1 MLKIFLWLR
10 YLGKRRV
17 VLLSIAAVAIS
28 CALLIT
34 VASIFTGFIDAF
46 EQSAVNSLGDV
57 ILSPG
62 GDIKDFQ
69 ELTRRIEKLNDV
81 TAAAGTLSTQG
92 LLHLGKGNVRAVE
105 IWGIE
110 VQKEGKVTNF
120 EKSLL
125 NLQKTQDARPPFD
138 KLRAS
143 QTQDQQ
149 IEGYIGIGVLAEPNE
164 QTDEYDFNAV
174 ETMIGRQAVLTTGST
189 SLTTGGSAVKIEGS
203 ENQFKK
209 RTIQF
214 TIADV
219 VFTGIYYLDSRLV
232 YLPIDRLC
240 KTIYPEQEQPVARQI
255 HIKLRKGADTDLSV
269 AQIRSVWEAFASEK
283 LGWGQMQIQWAR
295 IETARQMQARYVGE
309 IRKQM
314 GVLLLIF
321 GVVSL
326 STVLL
331 VFCIFYM
338 LVEHRRRDVAIL
350 KSCGAAS
357 GTIAIIFMGFG
368 GFVGVIGA
376 SLGTALGYY
385 ITRHIN
391 SVDEWIRII
400 FGLKLWKASVYMFS
414 TIPNE
419 VDWQAVVWIT
429 IAAIIGAVLGAT
441 IPAIS
446 AALTKPVSILRYE

>member
-1 MLKIFLWLR
+1 MLKLFLWLR

-46 EQSAVNSLGDV
+46 EQSAVNAMGDV

-62 GDIKDFQ
+62 GDIKDYQ
-69 ELTRRIEKLNDV
+69 ELTRELEELKEV
-81 TAAAGTLSTQG
+81 KAAAGTLSTQG

-110 VQKEGKVTNF
+110 VQKEGKVTTF

-125 NLQKTQDARPPFD
+125 KGKATEPQAEGNAT
-138 KLRAS
+138 
-143 QTQDQQ
+143 
-149 IEGYIGIGVLAEPNE
+149 EGYIGIGVLAEPNE

-174 ETMIGRQAVLTTGST
+174 EKMIGRQAVLTTGST
-189 SLTTGGSAVKIEGS
+189 SPTTGGSAAKE
-203 ENQFKK
+203 ENGEKQFKR

-232 YLPIDRLC
+232 YLPIDRLS
-240 KTIYPEQEQPVARQI
+240 KAIYPEQDQPFARQI
-255 HIKLRKGADTDLSV
+255 HIKLRNGADTASAI
-269 AQIRSVWEAFASEK
+269 AQIRGVWETFASQK
-283 LGWGQMQIQWAR
+283 LGWGQQQIQWAR
-295 IETARQMQARYVGE
+295 IETARQMQARYVAE

-326 STVLL
+326 SAVLL

-350 KSCGAAS
+350 KSCGATNIS
-357 GTIAIIFMGFG
+357 VAIVFIGFG
-368 GFVGVIGA
+368 GCIGVIGA
-376 SLGTALGYY
+376 GLGTALGYY

-391 SVDEWIRII
+391 AVDEWIRII

-419 VDWQAVVWIT
+419 VDWQAVAWIAV
-429 IAAIIGAVLGAT
+429 AAIAGAVLGAT
-441 IPAIS
+441 IPAVS
-446 AALTKPVSILRYE
+446 AAITKPVSILRYE

>member
-1 MLKIFLWLR
+1 MLKLFLWLR
-10 YLGKRRV
+10 YLARRRI

-46 EQSAVNSLGDV
+46 EQSAVNAMSDV
-57 ILSPG
+57 VLWPG

-69 ELTRRIEKLNDV
+69 ELNRKIEEINNV
-81 TAAAGTLSTQG
+81 EAAAGTLTTQG

-110 VQKEGKVTNF
+110 VQKQGKVTTF
-120 EKSLL
+120 DKSLL
-125 NLQKTQDARPPFD
+125 NAQKTPDPGR
-138 KLRAS
+138 
-143 QTQDQQ
+143 QTQDR
-149 IEGYIGIGVLAEPNE
+149 ETDGYIGIGVLAEPNE

-174 ETMIGRQAVLTTGST
+174 EKMIGRQAVITTGSAA
-189 SLTTGGSAVKIEGS
+189 GKEQGER
-203 ENQFKK
+203 QFK
-209 RTIQF
+209 RSTIQF

-219 VFTGIYYLDSRLV
+219 SFSGIYYLDSRLV
-232 YLPIDRLC
+232 YLPLDRLSKVIC
-240 KTIYPEQEQPVARQI
+240 PESDQPVARQI
-255 HIKLRKGADTDLSV
+255 HIKLKNGADAETAI
-269 AQIRSVWEAFASEK
+269 AQIRKVWEAFASEK
-283 LGWGQMQIQWAR
+283 LGWEQTRIQWAR

-326 STVLL
+326 SAILL

-338 LVEHRRRDVAIL
+338 LVEHRRKDVAIL

-357 GTIAIIFMGFG
+357 GSIAAIFMGFG
-368 GFVGVIGA
+368 GFIGIIGA
-376 SLGTALGYY
+376 GLGTAIGCY
-385 ITRHIN
+385 ITKHIN
-391 SVDEWIRII
+391 AVDELIRVV

-419 VDWQAVVWIT
+419 VDWQAVIRIV
-429 IAAIIGAVLGAT
+429 IAAVIGAVLGAT

-446 AALTKPVSILRYE
+446 AAMTKPVNVLRYE